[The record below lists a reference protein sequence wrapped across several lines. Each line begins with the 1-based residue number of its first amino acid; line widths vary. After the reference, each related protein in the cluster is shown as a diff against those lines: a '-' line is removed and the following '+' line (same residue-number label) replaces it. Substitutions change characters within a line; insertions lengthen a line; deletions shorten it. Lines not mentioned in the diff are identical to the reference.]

1 MSSLQDALKGTTVAQ
16 AELLKNRLT
25 EAELY
30 PRFRDYWS
38 KLEDED
44 KLARMPYEIFVILNE
59 VIGYKPTVSIKVP
72 LNAPEEATTRQPL
85 PQ

>member
-16 AELLKNRLT
+16 VELLKNRLT

-44 KLARMPYEIFVILNE
+44 KLARMPYQIFKILND
-59 VIGYKPTVSIKVP
+59 VIGYTPTVKVP
-72 LNAPEEATTRQPL
+72 EQPEEATTTA
-85 PQ
+85 